1 MTKYVLR
8 VQLEILQIPH
18 NLCGLIWP
26 INVCFIKTDALYLV
40 VTYIKCIRFSETDIR
55 FNIFVRCPSP
65 ISKRFYYRRPRHSYY
80 TMKAKQEPVSR
91 FDISWYTWAENF
103 VYCLFLRF
111 CWQFLTW
118 LIASAELTAVFWQA
132 KGNKSD
138 LKKTFYIPLPVVNCL
153 LKNNLVF

>member
-1 MTKYVLR
+1 MFNSPARQIFKLTFYSFSFSSCCNHQTFLIRLATFKIT
-8 VQLEILQIPH
+8 QILSPERASERK
-18 NLCGLIWP
+18 GMSTVEWFIWMNP
-26 INVCFIKTDALYLV
+26 
-40 VTYIKCIRFSETDIR
+40 
-55 FNIFVRCPSP
+55 
-65 ISKRFYYRRPRHSYY
+65 KRFYYRRPRHSYY

-138 LKKTFYIPLPVVNCL
+138 LKKTFYILLPVVNCL